1 MTPLQLTEAVRKK
14 FESGLAP
21 RYGKQIVEHDLF
33 GTALDL
39 ALDPDPQTAFHAAY
53 ALEYAFSA
61 APERFV
67 PFHARFV
74 GDFLSVS
81 HPGVHRHYSKI
92 MHSLLKTDSIILSD
106 EQRQRIAERT
116 FDRLIDPKTRV
127 AVKVWSMEILDS
139 LSDALPWVDEQLE
152 ETIRFLM
159 RDGSPGLCN
168 RGAKICRRIRRKK
181 SADSFRRP

>member
-1 MTPLQLTEAVRKK
+1 MTPQQFAEAVRKK
-14 FESGLAP
+14 FESGFAA
-21 RYGKQIVEHDLF
+21 RYGKRIVEDDLF

-39 ALDPDPQTAFHAAY
+39 SLDPDPQTAFHAAY
-53 ALEYAFSA
+53 ALEYAFFA
-61 APERFV
+61 APERFE

-74 GDFLSVS
+74 DCFLVVS

-92 MHSLLKTDSIILSD
+92 MSNLLQTGSVILSD
-106 EQRQRIAERT
+106 GQRQLVAERT

-139 LSDALPWVDEQLE
+139 LSAALPWVDEQLE
-152 ETIRFLM
+152 ETVRFLM

-168 RGAKICRRIRRKK
+168 RGAKICRRIRQRKASLP
-181 SADSFRRP
+181 SAGR